1 MNGPLHTPPAAGATA
16 VLSPVVRRVVAR
28 NPGPLTGAGTNTYLV
43 GTGPVIVLDPGPAD
57 PVHIDAILA
66 AAPGGIAQIVVTHTH
81 SDHSPGAALLAARTG
96 AAIVGRPTEPDAD
109 MDRTFVP
116 TRVPADGECVRA
128 PGVSLRAVYTPG
140 HVGNHV
146 CWLHEEERLLF
157 TGDHILGGVTTVII
171 PPSGD
176 MGDFL
181 ASLAKLRALDAAAIA
196 PGHGPVLD
204 EPAVVIDALVAHRLA
219 REAKVLAAVRGQG
232 AATLAELL
240 PVVYDDVPVP
250 MHRIARWSLWAHL
263 IKLAREGRVREEAG
277 HWLPA

>member
-1 MNGPLHTPPAAGATA
+1 MMRPLHTPPAAGATA
-16 VLSPVVRRVVAR
+16 CLAPAVRRVVAR
-28 NPGPLTGAGTNTYLV
+28 NPGPLTGAGTNTYLLGV
-43 GTGPVIVLDPGPAD
+43 GPVIVLDPGPAD

-66 AAPGGIAQIVVTHTH
+66 AAPGPVARIVVTHTH

-96 AAIVGRPTEPDAD
+96 AGIVGRPAEPDLD
-109 MDRTFVP
+109 MDVTFAP
-116 TRVPADGECVRA
+116 TQVPADGECVRV
-128 PGVSLRAVYTPG
+128 PGASLRAVYTPG

-146 CWLHEEERLLF
+146 CWLYEEERLLF

-181 ASLAKLRALDAAAIA
+181 ASLAKLRALDALAIA

-219 REAKVLAAVRGQG
+219 REAKVLGAVRGLG
-232 AATLAELL
+232 GGSLAELL
-240 PVVYDDVPVP
+240 PVAYDDVPVP

-263 IKLAREGRVREEAG
+263 IKLAREGTVREDAG
-277 HWLPA
+277 RWLPA